1 MKTQE
6 FTSKSTSINANR
18 LPVVFS
24 TITNKAAALNIDLEN
39 TMVLD
44 SGCGAFPGIISKHF
58 EDRGAGYAG
67 RDPYNQPESVNAEFI
82 PAANK
87 ALRAGQDRIFTSS
100 NVLNVICAAKFRAA
114 YLESIAEIMRPGEKL
129 YITVYEGDRSGNA
142 GFMAGKPQIQI
153 IPAGGCAVLF

>member
-67 RDPYNQPESVNAEFI
+67 RDPYNQPESVNA
-82 PAANK
+82 
-87 ALRAGQDRIFTSS
+87 GQQTRRCELDRIVFLQAQTCLMLSVLQSFALHIS
-100 NVLNVICAAKFRAA
+100 NQSPK
-114 YLESIAEIMRPGEKL
+114 
-129 YITVYEGDRSGNA
+129 
-142 GFMAGKPQIQI
+142 
-153 IPAGGCAVLF
+153 